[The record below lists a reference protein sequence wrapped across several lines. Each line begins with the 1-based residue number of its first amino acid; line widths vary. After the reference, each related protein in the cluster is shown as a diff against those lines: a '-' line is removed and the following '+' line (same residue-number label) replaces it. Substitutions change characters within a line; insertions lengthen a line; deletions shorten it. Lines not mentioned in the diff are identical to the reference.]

1 MARPTATK
9 TPPPATAATAK
20 APLTKAAPTSQATK
34 IGRRGTFVIPA
45 RLRKRYGMNEGTVV
59 VAEERED
66 GILIRP
72 AVVMPIEIYTDERI
86 AEFLL
91 NNAVGEEDYA
101 RAVKEVRRM
110 GLDPDKID
118 HIRPDER

>member
-1 MARPTATK
+1 MAKVEAM
-9 TPPPATAATAK
+9 
-20 APLTKAAPTSQATK
+20 K
-34 IGRRGTFVIPA
+34 IGRRGTFVIPS
-45 RLRKRYGMNEGTVV
+45 RLRKRFGMEEGTLV

-101 RAVKEVRRM
+101 EAVKEVRRL
-110 GLDPDKID
+110 GLDPDKIPHD
-118 HIRPDER
+118 KPRPA

>member
-1 MARPTATK
+1 MASKET
-9 TPPPATAATAK
+9 
-20 APLTKAAPTSQATK
+20 TK
-34 IGRRGTFVIPA
+34 IGRRGTLVIPA
-45 RLRKRYGMNEGTVV
+45 PMRKRFGMTEGSVV

-72 AVVMPIEIYTDERI
+72 AVVLPIEIYTNERI

-101 RAVKEVRRM
+101 RAVEEVRKL

-118 HIRPDER
+118 HFKPGER

>member
-1 MARPTATK
+1 MSK
-9 TPPPATAATAK
+9 TAATKSPSRAK
-20 APLTKAAPTSQATK
+20 APAVPAAPRSEATK

-45 RLRKRYGMNEGTVV
+45 RLRKRYGMDEGTVV
-59 VAEERED
+59 IAEERED

-91 NNAVGEEDYA
+91 NNAVTKADYEA
-101 RAVKEVRRM
+101 AVREVRAL
-110 GLDPDKID
+110 GLNPDKID
-118 HIRPDER
+118 HIEPPKE